1 MQRRTPLT
9 VLHVGLA
16 SGQIARLTAVDHAHL
31 QSGRLEH
38 AIQRQPVHPSGLHCY
53 RAHALCLEPVAQR
66 VQLRG
71 DGTEHLGRAARHGHM
86 HLLAADVHE
95 RGARIKD
102 RQIAHVDAPDRVKTA
117 MPRRKPGRVQGMTDL
132 SNGKRCSPK
141 CATARDRSQST
152 YRAVGRTKGLSGHA
166 ARGKTPQEQQ

>member
-1 MQRRTPLT
+1 
-9 VLHVGLA
+9 
-16 SGQIARLTAVDHAHL
+16 
-31 QSGRLEH
+31 
-38 AIQRQPVHPSGLHCY
+38 
-53 RAHALCLEPVAQR
+53 
-66 VQLRG
+66 
-71 DGTEHLGRAARHGHM
+71 M

-95 RGARIKD
+95 RGASIKV
-102 RQIAHVDAPDRVKTA
+102 RQIAHVDAPDRVKIA

-166 ARGKTPQEQQ
+166 ARGKTPQEQQYPGSRSVCGFGRNSRLHSIFGAMQFLGTASRSATDAALSV